1 MFNLAILS
9 RLISARRMGGELSKS
24 KHGGDSERS
33 GVEYVSSGNKL
44 IKKRKKKKKGGERG
58 RMGIGFARSIRVFYD
73 AVDKWMISFMIF
85 FLFFFGF
92 FFLDRVLI
100 FIEIV
105 RRSLVIMKC
114 IINFGKGK
122 FRKG

>member
-9 RLISARRMGGELSKS
+9 RLISARRMGGELSKG
-24 KHGGDSERS
+24 KHGGDRAS

-44 IKKRKKKKKGGERG
+44 IKKRKKKKKEGERG